1 MVWSVWGVV
10 LVALSACWAGSPT
23 AVTGDG
29 PSGPVVADGPAPQEE
44 PKTPPEA
51 PRERDRRRG
60 ARVEWVHKDSGQ
72 HFLGPKRWIW
82 RDPDNHFKVNKIAMP
97 PDARS
102 YMPCAIMRIKPLD
115 KGVTFPMIVKY
126 AEYRLR
132 KLIDVDK
139 VIENAPTTLPFE
151 NQGAHVLHVTGKI
164 ERRGTPVECRQIVY
178 LRGQWF
184 TVIACGSALGDF
196 ADHQVEF
203 DELINGITFDPPKPP
218 K

>member
-1 MVWSVWGVV
+1 M
-10 LVALSACWAGSPT
+10 
-23 AVTGDG
+23 AVGGTLGAA
-29 PSGPVVADGPAPQEE
+29 VADDPAPPER
-44 PKTPPEA
+44 PNAPAEA

-60 ARVEWVHKDSGQ
+60 VRVEWVHKDSGQ
-72 HFLGPKRWIW
+72 RFLGPKRWIW

-102 YMPCAIMRIKPLD
+102 YMPCAILRIKPLD
-115 KGVTFPMIVKY
+115 EGVTFPMIVEY

-139 VIENAPTTLPFE
+139 VIEDAPTTLPFE
-151 NQGAHVLHVTGKI
+151 TQGAHVLHVTGKI

-184 TVIACGSALGDF
+184 TVIACGSALGEF
-196 ADHQVEF
+196 ADHRVEF
-203 DELINGITFDPPKPP
+203 DELINGITFDPPKPG